1 MSEISPQ
8 WSRVISELRDDP
20 ESRFKDHRNLLQD
33 ATLDVAAQELG
44 KVESEHAHKSKS
56 LKALQKVKP
65 LLNVLDGFAEFAGT
79 LASLDPHGIASIVIG
94 SFRIVIKVRIVL
106 NGEPILC

>member
-1 MSEISPQ
+1 MSDISPQ

-20 ESRFKDHRNLLQD
+20 ESRFKDHRSLFQD
-33 ATLDVAAQELG
+33 ATVGAATHELEQL
-44 KVESEHAHKSKS
+44 ESDQARDSTS
-56 LKALQKVKP
+56 WKALQKMKP

-94 SFRIVIKVRIVL
+94 SFRIVIKVRMMWTPGL
-106 NGEPILC
+106 AQC

>member
-8 WSRVISELRDDP
+8 WSRVISELRNDP
-20 ESRFKDHRNLLQD
+20 ESKFKDHRKVLKD
-33 ATLDVAAQELG
+33 ATLEVASRELDQ
-44 KVESEHAHKSKS
+44 VESGHARESTS
-56 LKALQKVKP
+56 WKALQKVKP

-94 SFRIVIKVRIVL
+94 SFRIVIKVRIL
-106 NGEPILC
+106 PTRNPSQG

>member
-8 WSRVISELRDDP
+8 WSRVISELRNDP
-20 ESRFKDHRNLLQD
+20 ESKFKDHRKLLKD
-33 ATLDVAAQELG
+33 ATLEVASRELDQ
-44 KVESEHAHKSKS
+44 VESEHARESTS
-56 LKALQKVKP
+56 WKALQKVKP

-94 SFRIVIKVRIVL
+94 SFRIVIKVRIT
-106 NGEPILC
+106 PIRDSAQG

>member
-8 WSRVISELRDDP
+8 WSRVISELRNDR
-20 ESRFKDHRNLLQD
+20 ESRFKDHRDLLQN
-33 ATLDVAAQELG
+33 ATLGVAAQELDQ
-44 KVESEHAHKSKS
+44 VQSEHDRESKS
-56 LKALQKVKP
+56 WKALQKVKP

-94 SFRIVIKVRIVL
+94 SFRIVIKVRMMATK
-106 NGEPILC
+106 GPTQR

>member
-8 WSRVISELRDDP
+8 WSRVIFELQNDP

-33 ATLDVAAQELG
+33 ATPGVAAHELEQL
-44 KVESEHAHKSKS
+44 ESQHARKSTS
-56 LKALQKVKP
+56 WKALQKVKP

-94 SFRIVIKVRIVL
+94 SFRIVIKVRIT
-106 NGEPILC
+106 